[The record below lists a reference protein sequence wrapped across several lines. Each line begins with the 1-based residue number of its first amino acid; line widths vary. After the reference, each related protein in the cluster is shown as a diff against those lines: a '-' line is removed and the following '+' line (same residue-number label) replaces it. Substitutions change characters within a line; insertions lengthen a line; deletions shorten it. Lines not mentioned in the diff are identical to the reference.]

1 MDWKLSFGSVGL
13 IALILTGGLVWYNI
27 QNAPREVPPS
37 ISFSEPAVINPYPEL
52 EGVHIKINRAT
63 VEELQQLPGIG
74 ETKAQ
79 AIYDY
84 VQACGGIKSF
94 RQLLDVEGIGE
105 KTLRNIQPYLTI
117 SPPDKKGQP

>member
-1 MDWKLSFGSVGL
+1 MEAEFRFGRADCADPYGRARLVQYSERP
-13 IALILTGGLVWYNI
+13 TGG
-27 QNAPREVPPS
+27 APPS

-52 EGVHIKINRAT
+52 EGVHININRAT

-117 SPPDKKGQP
+117 SPPG